1 MSKALKQIFEEIKPA
16 KVSKVY
22 VELCTHFPLMPVQ
35 TDVQMR
41 QANKMIDR
49 LVDYLNN
56 EPNESEAA
64 EVSKYL
70 AVLSDLVSAY
80 ESKKFQFEKAES
92 RDVLAYLMEV
102 NQLKQSDLEDEIGSQ
117 SVVSDVLSGKR
128 NLNVGHIRKLA
139 ARFKVSPA
147 LFIG

>member
-102 NQLKQSDLEDEIGSQ
+102 TSDFFNNSEIRLQNSP
-117 SVVSDVLSGKR
+117 
-128 NLNVGHIRKLA
+128 
-139 ARFKVSPA
+139 SPA
-147 LFIG
+147 PKSKILPR